1 VAVTVGLLLLA
12 LIGFV
17 FLRRLGRAV
26 RWMARHHE
34 SRRTLLAA
42 VAMLAGGTVFYRL
55 VEGWT
60 WLDALYFCVVTLAT
74 IGYGDLAPKTGA
86 GKAFTIVFVLIGIGI
101 IADLFRTLARVPVD
115 VPGLHE
121 EPDESEGPPPP
132 NW

>member
-1 VAVTVGLLLLA
+1 VAVTLGLLLLA
-12 LIGFV
+12 LIGLV

-26 RWMARHHE
+26 RWMARRQE

-42 VAMLAGGTVFYRL
+42 VTMLAAGTVFYRL
-55 VEGWT
+55 VEGWP

-74 IGYGDLAPKTGA
+74 IGYGDLAPRTGA

-101 IADLFRTLARVPVD
+101 IADLFRTLARAPVEL
-115 VPGLHE
+115 PGLHG
-121 EPDESEGPPPP
+121 EPDDRQDPPPS